1 MSQHKKIADLVI
13 KYTGENIYSKRRT
26 QPIVDARALFE
37 YIMREDYKVTYASIT
52 EHYRKNGKRRKHDA
66 MIYSVRNF
74 QKEIRGRRKDLNA
87 YYQNIL
93 QTEITVRQYQN
104 AYSLISQIKSQKQIR
119 KFRSYMSELLKEP
132 DKKQETDVI

>member
-37 YIMREDYKVTYASIT
+37 YIMREDYKVTYQSIT
-52 EHYRKNGKRRKHDA
+52 DHYRKNGKKRKHDV

-74 QKEIRGRRKDLNA
+74 ENEIRHRRKDLNE

-93 QTEITVRQYQN
+93 ETEITVRQYQN
-104 AYSLISQIKSQKQIR
+104 AYLLISQIKNQKQIR
-119 KFRSYMSELLKEP
+119 KFRKYMTDILKEP
-132 DKKQETDVI
+132 AKV

>member
-37 YIMREDYKVTYASIT
+37 YIMREDYKVTYQSIT
-52 EHYRKNGKRRKHDA
+52 DHYRKNGQKRKHDV

-74 QKEIRGRRKDLNA
+74 ENEIRHRRKDLNE

-93 QTEITVRQYQN
+93 ETEITVRQYQN
-104 AYSLISQIKSQKQIR
+104 AYLLISQIKNQKQIR
-119 KFRSYMSELLKEP
+119 KFRKYMTDILKEP
-132 DKKQETDVI
+132 AKV

>member
-37 YIMREDYKVTYASIT
+37 YIMREDYKVTYASLT

-74 QKEIRGRRKDLNA
+74 QKEIRGRRKDLNS

-132 DKKQETDVI
+132 DKKQETNVI

>member
-1 MSQHKKIADLVI
+1 MSKHKKIADLVI

-37 YIMREDYKVTYASIT
+37 YIMREDYKVTYASLT

-132 DKKQETDVI
+132 DKV

>member
-13 KYTGENIYSKRRT
+13 KYTGKDIYSKRKT
-26 QPIVDARALFE
+26 QDIVDARALFE
-37 YIMREDYKVTYASIT
+37 YIMREDYRVTYQSIT
-52 EHYRKNGKRRKHDA
+52 DHYRKNGKKRKHDV

-74 QKEIRGRRKDLNA
+74 EKEIRHRRKDLNE

-104 AYSLISQIKSQKQIR
+104 AYNLITKIKSQKQIR
-119 KFRSYMSELLKEP
+119 KFRKYMTEVLQEP
-132 DKKQETDVI
+132 AKV

>member
-132 DKKQETDVI
+132 DKV

>member
-1 MSQHKKIADLVI
+1 MSKHKKIADLVI

-37 YIMREDYKVTYASIT
+37 YIMREDYKVTYASLT

-132 DKKQETDVI
+132 DKKQETNVI

>member
-37 YIMREDYKVTYASIT
+37 YIMREDYKVTYQSIT
-52 EHYRKNGKRRKHDA
+52 DHYRKNCKKRKHDV

-74 QKEIRGRRKDLNA
+74 ENEIRHRRKDLNE

-93 QTEITVRQYQN
+93 ETEITVRQYQN
-104 AYSLISQIKSQKQIR
+104 AYLLISQIKNQKQIR
-119 KFRSYMSELLKEP
+119 KFRKYMTDILKEP
-132 DKKQETDVI
+132 AKV